1 MKVLMV
7 GPFGLRP
14 QGTMARRA
22 LPVAKELASRGH
34 EIEVLLPPWGCPED
48 SGRVWE
54 EDGVSVHN
62 IVLPLTIPLLKEVII
77 TWRLLRRIRRMGPD
91 VVHCFKP
98 KAYSGLS
105 AAVLYALAR
114 LHLTEARVVVD
125 TDDWEGYGGW
135 NDVAPYS
142 ALQKRFLAWQERWGM
157 THCHALTVASKTLE
171 ARARGMGIDGQV
183 VHYLPNGVERQ
194 SDIPDRSLGDTV
206 RREWR
211 LGDGRVILLFT
222 RFFEFESP
230 RLVQILDRVW
240 AEVPSAHLLVMG
252 HGLRTEEDRFL
263 TLVQEAGFAARVTYV
278 GWRQR
283 QELPGYFAAS
293 DLAVCPFEDTLLNR
307 ARCPAKVADLMAAGL
322 PIVADDVG
330 QVGEYIEHLLWG
342 HLVPPGEVQTFATG
356 VVRLLRDDQLRKRM
370 GAQARRSVI
379 RRFGW
384 PRLALEAERAYA
396 G

>member
-1 MKVLMV
+1 MV

-14 QGTMARRA
+14 HGTMARRA
-22 LPVAKELASRGH
+22 LPLAKELASRGH

-48 SGRVWE
+48 SGQVWE

-62 IVLPLTIPLLKEVII
+62 IVVPPPIPLLKEVII
-77 TWRLLRRIRRMGPD
+77 TWRLLRRIRRTGPD

-105 AAVLYALAR
+105 AAVLYGLAKLR
-114 LHLTEARVVVD
+114 LTEARLVMD
-125 TDDWEGYGGW
+125 TDDWEGWGGW

-142 ALQKRFLAWQERWGM
+142 AVQKRFFSWQERWGM

-171 ARARGMGIDGQV
+171 ARARGMGIDSQII
-183 VHYLPNGVERQ
+183 HYLPNGVERQ
-194 SDIPDRSLGDTV
+194 SDMPNRSVGDTV

-211 LGDGRVILLFT
+211 LGDGPVILLFT
-222 RFFEFESP
+222 RFFEFESG
-230 RLVQILDRVW
+230 RLVEILNQVW
-240 AEVPSAHLLVMG
+240 AEVPSAHLLVVG
-252 HGLRTEEDRFL
+252 HGLLAEEDRFL

-278 GWRQR
+278 GWRQQ
-283 QELPGYFAAS
+283 QELARYFAAS

-330 QVGEYIEHLLWG
+330 QVGEYIEHLVSG
-342 HLVPPGEVQTFATG
+342 YLVPPGEVQTFATG
-356 VVRLLRDDQLRKRM
+356 VVRLLHDDQLRK
-370 GAQARRSVI
+370 GLGEQARRSVM
-379 RRFGW
+379 RQFGW
-384 PRLALEAERAYA
+384 PRLAPKAERAYA